1 MNTNLVAI
9 IAQLSTVLVTN
20 WTGERNGWFVD
31 TWVDPLTGEPPRHI
45 PKMFKQRVV
54 GEIRE
59 VTSINFVVDGKLVQ
73 KELSS
78 RVVATGAKWVWTEL
92 IVKSEGEM
100 WTNELPIVQSNI
112 LHVLPLNAQITNTM
126 FYNYVK

>member
-20 WTGERNGWFVD
+20 WTGEHNGWLVD
-31 TWVDPLTGEPPRHI
+31 TWVNPFTGEPPYHI
-45 PKMFKQRVV
+45 PKLFKQRAI
-54 GEIRE
+54 GEVRE
-59 VTSINFVVDGKLVQ
+59 VTSINFTVDGKLVQ

-92 IVKSEGEM
+92 IVKSEGET
-100 WTNELPIVQSNI
+100 WTNELPIVRSNTI
-112 LHVLPLNAQITNTM
+112 HILPLNAQVTNIM
-126 FYNYVK
+126 FYYYTR